1 MAYALRYYKDIT
13 QKDGSVF
20 RLEIHKKDSTASA
33 VEIGAVVQGLSLEI
47 QGQQGDIDTPIVKTS
62 LAMTFVDAGDVEDG
76 RKNGFWEE
84 FYTPDAL
91 LWKVILKAKN
101 ATENTFRTV
110 WGGYV
115 TPDSYSE
122 SLVYRGSVNII
133 ARDNIGHMQDFPFD
147 ASGDADG
154 LISLYNLVNAGWEKI
169 ASPMSLSWGGEWLYC
184 EGVPAYDTLMNVSAF
199 EGKNWYEAIES
210 ALASYGLVMRY
221 VGDNLVQVSSLR
233 SMPGQGDSVDSLPRI
248 EPRFMAGAQRDL
260 IPAVRRIEESV
271 SYDLASELQPLITS
285 DDYSGETYQV
295 IDASGEYL
303 PFLAFDLANKNIG
316 GWSAVTDNGSFFVDL
331 SQYYFHSNVSDSDEE
346 QIKKETYL
354 IANVAQTLYQVEYT
368 KAVNA
373 GDMQIVL
380 TFGRPIGAWREYDSN
395 GRPLGN
401 WFPGYSNGRVT
412 SVVYGVAVTQNG
424 ITSYL
429 QEDGEWGEEKAE
441 LVHDGD
447 GLANLAIPV
456 GLSEFA
462 GVVDVTLF
470 LYSVKATCA
479 AIQLAALEFSPSEN
493 ISYRAK
499 NNVNTVYNA
508 ENNVILSRTPDFGP
522 AFDRVTLPAFI
533 KNGIFYR
540 YGDAVLPARA
550 WAWSGGTPQQMAVYN
565 HLQLLCYYAKPN
577 NQISGTIVNADLT
590 RARAIYEW
598 HGKEHLLVSGRYDF
612 LTGFIEGAVLREFI
626 RYDDM
631 WGEVSEALLPDTEE
645 NSKSNIEAG
654 AGSAG
659 SSSTYTN
666 TTTVNIGSGGGGG
679 GASYLNDLLDVNT
692 ESVIAK
698 SVLYYDGNAWIDKN
712 VATILDEVLQSA
724 KTIAGWFKKDDN
736 GDIYTDVNFYS
747 KKTVASGAKGKEGE
761 GSGSGVVVLE
771 DWGMYDATLPQVLG
785 AALGLE
791 LHNRLTAVEE
801 GQVDN
806 EIRAVLE
813 EIDADIEA
821 LQNKDSEI
829 NTSLT
834 GINDKITAIEGDITG
849 IETLL
854 EGKVSTDAFNALE
867 KRVGVN
873 ENDIKALETQSDV
886 NASHISGISTRMDVA
901 ENGIKV
907 NKANIAKILG
917 WFAEDGEGNVFT
929 TRNFYST
936 KTLGSGGKGVEGSGS
951 TGEGGLIG
959 AVLGFDSVGAELD
972 NDYSVVFNAYA
983 VNEALKKI
991 EEKIN
996 EWNTIIDGGRADTR
1010 YAALPTIDGGNANL

>member
-1 MAYALRYYKDIT
+1 MAYGLRYYKEIAHA
-13 QKDGSVF
+13 DGSVF

-33 VEIGAVVQGLSLEI
+33 VEIGAVVQGFSLEI
-47 QGQQGDIDTPIVKTS
+47 QGQQGDVDTPIVKTS
-62 LAMTFVDAGDVEDG
+62 LSMTFVDAGDVKDG

-101 ATENTFRTV
+101 VTENAFRTV

-115 TPDSYSE
+115 TPDSFSE
-122 SLVYRGSVNII
+122 DLVYHGSVTII

-154 LISLYNLVNAGWEKI
+154 MISLYNLVNAGWEKI
-169 ASPMSLSWGGEWLYC
+169 ESPMSLAWDGDCLYC
-184 EGVPAYDTLMNVSAF
+184 DGVPAYDTLMNVSAF
-199 EGKNWYEAIES
+199 EDKNWYEAIES
-210 ALASYGLVMRY
+210 VLASYGLVMRY
-221 VGDNLVQVSSLR
+221 IGDNVVQISSLR
-233 SMPGQGDSVDSLPRI
+233 YMPYQGKESMDLLPRV
-248 EPRFMAGAQRDL
+248 EPKFIAGAQREL
-260 IPAVRRIEESV
+260 VPAVRRIEESV
-271 SYDLASELQPLITS
+271 DYDIASELQPLITA

-295 IDASGEYL
+295 INDKSEYL
-303 PFLAFDLANKNIG
+303 PFLAFGLANRNIG
-316 GWSAVTDNGSFFVDL
+316 GWSAVTENGSFFVDF
-331 SQYYFHSNVSDSDEE
+331 SQYYFHSSVSDSDEE
-346 QIKKETYL
+346 QIKNETYL

-373 GDMQIVL
+373 GDMQIGL

-395 GRPLGN
+395 GQPLGN

-441 LVHDGD
+441 LVHDED
-447 GLANLAIPV
+447 GLVNLAIPV

-540 YGDAVLPARA
+540 YGDAILPARA

-590 RARAIYEW
+590 RAKAVYEW

-645 NSKSNIEAG
+645 NSRSNIEAG
-654 AGSAG
+654 SGSG
-659 SSSTYTN
+659 SSSSTYTN

-679 GASYLNDLLDVNT
+679 ASYLNDLLDVST
-692 ESVIAK
+692 DDSVAG
-698 SVLYYDGNAWIDKN
+698 SVLYFTGESWIDKSFAVIIEEYLAN
-712 VATILDEVLQSA
+712 TKKLGDWFGRDEHGIFTH
-724 KTIAGWFKKDDN
+724 K
-736 GDIYTDVNFYS
+736 NFRS
-747 KKTVASGAKGKEGE
+747 TGTVSSGGAAQVGE
-761 GSGSGVVVLE
+761 GG
-771 DWGMYDATLPQVLG
+771 
-785 AALGLE
+785 
-791 LHNRLTAVEE
+791 
-801 GQVDN
+801 
-806 EIRAVLE
+806 
-813 EIDADIEA
+813 
-821 LQNKDSEI
+821 
-829 NTSLT
+829 
-834 GINDKITAIEGDITG
+834 
-849 IETLL
+849 
-854 EGKVSTDAFNALE
+854 
-867 KRVGVN
+867 
-873 ENDIKALETQSDV
+873 
-886 NASHISGISTRMDVA
+886 
-901 ENGIKV
+901 
-907 NKANIAKILG
+907 
-917 WFAEDGEGNVFT
+917 
-929 TRNFYST
+929 
-936 KTLGSGGKGVEGSGS
+936 GSGGVTGEYKMYVHTQGDPLKEWTITHNLNKVPNVKVIDS
-951 TGEGGLIG
+951 TGNQVYGD
-959 AVLGFDSVGAELD
+959 V
-972 NDYSVVFNAYA
+972 
-983 VNEALKKI
+983 KI
-991 EEKIN
+991 ENMNIV
-996 EWNTIIDGGRADTR
+996 TVSFGGAFSGIAYLD
-1010 YAALPTIDGGNANL
+1010 